1 MVFKRGQ
8 VKVLFISSGKGGS
21 VGEVVKN
28 QAESLIKA
36 GVEIDFF
43 TIKPGLAGYLSAI
56 PAIRRTFRG
65 SDYSL
70 AHAHYSL
77 SAFSASLAGCS
88 PLVVSL
94 MGSDAFMPWIYRTSA
109 KYFYNYRWDC
119 TIVKTVQMK
128 EHLKLTNAH
137 VMPNGVDTERFKP
150 VPRDEAR
157 RRIGYPAERRM
168 VLFISVLN
176 RPEKNIELA
185 REAVRL
191 LDSSDTELKHIHN
204 VPNSDVPLYLN
215 AADLLLLTSEWE
227 GSVNVVKE
235 AMACNCPVVSTDV
248 GDVKWVLGDT
258 KDCYLTSFDPLD
270 VRDKIQKVIASGRR
284 TDGRKRI
291 FELGLDSESVAEKIM
306 DIYEMLDSKNRHGSS
321 SK

>member
-1 MVFKRGQ
+1 
-8 VKVLFISSGKGGS
+8 VKVLFISSGKSGA
-21 VGEVVKN
+21 VGEVVQN

-36 GVEIDFF
+36 GVNIDFF
-43 TIKPGLAGYLSAI
+43 TIRPGLAGYLSAI
-56 PAIRRTFRG
+56 PVIRRIFKG

-94 MGSDAFMPWIYRTSA
+94 MGSDAFMPWIYRTSVR
-109 KYFYNYRWDC
+109 YFYNFRWDC

-128 EHLKLTNAH
+128 EHLRLTNAH
-137 VMPNGVDTERFKP
+137 IIPNGVDTDRFKP
-150 VPRDEAR
+150 ISRDEAR
-157 RRIGYPAERRM
+157 RRIGYPAEKKM

-185 REAVRL
+185 REAVHL
-191 LDSSDTELKHIHN
+191 LENSNIELKHIYN
-204 VPNSDVPLYLN
+204 VPNAEVPVFLN
-215 AADLLLLTSEWE
+215 AADLLLLTSKWE

-248 GDVKWVLGDT
+248 GDVKWVIGST
-258 KDCYLTSFDPLD
+258 EGCYITSFDPRD
-270 VRDKIQKVIASGRR
+270 ISDKIQKVIASGRR
-284 TDGRKRI
+284 TDGREMI
-291 FELGLDSESVAEKIM
+291 FELGLDSGSVAKKIM
-306 DIYEMLDSKNRHGSS
+306 GIYERLNSKNRYGSAS
-321 SK
+321 E